1 MTPEGKVKNNIKKI
15 LKAHD
20 AYYSMPIGT
29 GFGAMGVP
37 DFLVCNKGRF
47 IGIEAKTVGNNPTRL
62 QESNMAHI
70 RSCGGI
76 ALVVNEHNLKELED
90 LLNG

>member
-1 MTPEGKVKNNIKKI
+1 MTPEGKVKANIKKI

-37 DFLVCNKGRF
+37 DFLVCHKGRF
-47 IGIEAKTVGNNPTRL
+47 IGIEAKTVGNKPTKL
-62 QESNMAHI
+62 QGSNMEHI
-70 RSCGGI
+70 RSCGGV
-76 ALVVNEHNLKELED
+76 ALVVNELNLHELED

>member
-1 MTPEGKVKNNIKKI
+1 MTPEGKVKANIKKI

-37 DFLVCNKGRF
+37 DFLVCHKGRF
-47 IGIEAKTVGNNPTRL
+47 IGIEAKTVGNKPTRL
-62 QESNMAHI
+62 QESNMEHI

-76 ALVVNEHNLKELED
+76 ALVVNELNLQELEE